1 MSIWHIYGGNRLTGS
16 TQVQGAKNA
25 VLPIM
30 AASVLAGSETV
41 LHNVPDLK
49 DVTITLRILRHLG
62 CTAERDGDTVR
73 IDSRGMNRDF
83 IPHDLMRE
91 LRSSV
96 IFLGAILTRFGTA
109 SLSMPG
115 GCELG
120 PRPVNLHLDA
130 LRALGAEVTERG
142 GDIVCCAH
150 DLKGRRILL
159 PFPSVGATENAM
171 LAALGADGC
180 TTIENAACEPE
191 IADLGAFLRA
201 CGADLRGAGT
211 PTIEIEGG
219 YPLHGATYTI
229 LPDRIETATYLCA
242 CAACGG
248 ALTLR
253 RAAPASC
260 AGVIEALGQCG
271 CRIRCGYDTI
281 AIHRQGPLTACRPVT
296 ARPYPGF
303 PTDAMPVL
311 LAAQLGAQGKTSFTE
326 TIFEN
331 RFLYV
336 QELRKLGAKLSQDG
350 RTVRLQGA
358 EPLHAAR
365 LHAGDLRGGAALVL
379 GAMQAEGEST
389 IFGVKHIQRGYDNLE
404 AALQS
409 AGARLKTVEIPI
421 KV

>member
-1 MSIWHIYGGNRLTGS
+1 MTNHNPYMTREGGATVTVFVPYDCKNHCPFCINKQEYQNPEGFSVEKVCESIRMFHEITPKCDFVFTGGEPFSEPDALQVMMDCIPEGHRVFINTTLPVSDLFPAERIIAFTERNKDKITCINISRHMVHYVEECNDELLGSLKVPVRINCVLFKNYPHDGMIAFANRFAKYG
-16 TQVQGAKNA
+16 
-25 VLPIM
+25 LPIQFR
-30 AASVLAGSETV
+30 A
-41 LHNVPDLK
+41 DY
-49 DVTITLRILRHLG
+49 TITTPENLYKREGDQIL
-62 CTAERDGDTVR
+62 A
-73 IDSRGMNRDF
+73 
-83 IPHDLMRE
+83 DLMKNFE
-91 LRSSV
+91 Y
-96 IFLGAILTRFGTA
+96 LG
-109 SLSMPG
+109 
-115 GCELG
+115 
-120 PRPVNLHLDA
+120 LD
-130 LRALGAEVTERG
+130 
-142 GDIVCCAH
+142 
-150 DLKGRRILL
+150 
-159 PFPSVGATENAM
+159 
-171 LAALGADGC
+171 
-180 TTIENAACEPE
+180 
-191 IADLGAFLRA
+191 
-201 CGADLRGAGT
+201 
-211 PTIEIEGG
+211 
-219 YPLHGATYTI
+219 
-229 LPDRIETATYLCA
+229 
-242 CAACGG
+242 
-248 ALTLR
+248 
-253 RAAPASC
+253 
-260 AGVIEALGQCG
+260 G

-336 QELRKLGAKLSQDG
+336 QELQKLGAKLSQDG

>member
-1 MSIWHIYGGNRLTGS
+1 MSIWHIYGGNRMTGS

-191 IADLGAFLRA
+191 IADLGAFLCA
-201 CGADLRGAGT
+201 CGADLCGAGT

-219 YPLHGATYTI
+219 KALHGATYTI

-248 ALTLR
+248 ALTLH

-260 AGVIEALGQCG
+260 AGVIEVLGQCG
-271 CRIRCGYDTI
+271 CRIRCGHDTI
-281 AIHRQGPLTACRPVT
+281 SIHRQGPLTACRPVT

-336 QELRKLGAKLSQDG
+336 QELQKLGAKLSQDG